1 MIVFILWNGYVSSK
15 IQRVFC
21 TIWIFASMASVRTPL
36 FIWECPTPE
45 SFNSHK
51 NSKPGK
57 CTYKTH
63 SVYLYVHFPE
73 QYFAHACWDYPKPLL
88 AGEND
93 FHLFAV
99 SAPKNPVLFL
109 LFFLKKSCHSGTT
122 FYRYNFV
129 VFFHCIDVFRTGGL
143 RSRTLD
149 HPSSSW
155 KLFAF
160 IFIFAVAVL

>member
-1 MIVFILWNGYVSSK
+1 
-15 IQRVFC
+15 
-21 TIWIFASMASVRTPL
+21 MASVRTPL

-109 LFFLKKSCHSGTT
+109 LFFLKKSCHCGTT

-129 VFFHCIDVFRTGGL
+129 VFFPLHRRFSDGWSTLADPRPPVLIMKTFCIHFHFRRCSALNAKKDVVIWERVLRLFL
-143 RSRTLD
+143 RSL
-149 HPSSSW
+149 
-155 KLFAF
+155 
-160 IFIFAVAVL
+160 